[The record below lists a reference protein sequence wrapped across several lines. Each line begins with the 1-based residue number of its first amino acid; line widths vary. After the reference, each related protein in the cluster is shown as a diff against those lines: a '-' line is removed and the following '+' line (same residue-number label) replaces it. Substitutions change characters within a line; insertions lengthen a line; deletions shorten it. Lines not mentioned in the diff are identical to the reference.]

1 MHALC
6 QSHSGLRGAVLSDVV
21 VLGSINLDLTSY
33 LDRWPEI
40 GETVTAASTALGL
53 GGKGANQAV
62 AVARLGGSVAMLGA
76 VGRDSFGADV
86 SARLRGE
93 GVDLSLREVE
103 GETTGMAFI
112 DVGPDGGNIIRLST
126 GSNAHLTAEFVE
138 AHAAVLTGAKVL
150 LLQNEVPLAA
160 SLRAAQIARAAGA
173 MVVMDPAPAPVPF
186 WPREV
191 LEAFDVITPNA
202 QEAHLILGDL
212 PQTLDQAEAA
222 ARALCDLGP
231 RGAIVT
237 MGGDGVAWCLHGD
250 SGQRPAPRVAAI
262 DTVAAGDCFNGAFAS
277 AIARGM
283 AVAEA
288 IRFAGAAGALAT
300 TRRGASEAA
309 PTRAEVEA
317 FLR

>member
-1 MHALC
+1 M
-6 QSHSGLRGAVLSDVV
+6 

-138 AHAAVLTGAKVL
+138 AHAAVLTGANVL

-173 MVVMDPAPAPVPF
+173 LVVMDPAPAPVPF
-186 WPREV
+186 WRREV

-222 ARALCDLGP
+222 ARALCNPGRAGDCDDGRR
-231 RGAIVT
+231 RGCVVPARR
-237 MGGDGVAWCLHGD
+237 
-250 SGQRPAPRVAAI
+250 QRPAAAPRVAAI
-262 DTVAAGDCFNGAFAS
+262 DTVAAGIVNGAFAS

-288 IRFAGAAGALAT
+288 IRFAGRRALWRRHGAGVRVRQRGPRLRHFWAEIRRLALGN
-300 TRRGASEAA
+300 RG
-309 PTRAEVEA
+309 PRA
-317 FLR
+317 